1 MTAPR
6 RKSGAGRRSSRASA
20 SDRAAYYAEMRDR
33 RRRERAEAKR
43 QTRQALLE
51 AGLEE
56 IIEHGL
62 DASLD
67 AICARAGYT
76 RGAFYVHFKS
86 REDLLVGLTE
96 WVLGGMVETLLGA
109 PESRDD
115 LATTVERFLTGLD
128 SETWPLMPRIRIATI
143 RLMDAINRW
152 PVLRRSF
159 DALIVQAMD
168 RLTKAVIDGQGRSLI
183 RRDLDPGRL
192 GQLLTTLAMGT
203 IMLHNVGV
211 PLDLDPQQSVLLQML
226 VEPAS
231 NRSA

>member
-1 MTAPR
+1 
-6 RKSGAGRRSSRASA
+6 
-20 SDRAAYYAEMRDR
+20 MRER

-86 REDLLVGLTE
+86 REDLLVGITE
-96 WVLGGMVETLLGA
+96 WVLGGIVETLLA
-109 PESRDD
+109 QESHED
-115 LATTVERFLTGLD
+115 LATTVERFLNGLE
-128 SETWPLMPRIRIATI
+128 SGTWPLMPRIRIATI

-152 PVLRRSF
+152 PVLRQSF
-159 DALIVQAMD
+159 DALIVRAMD
-168 RLTKAVIDGQGRSLI
+168 RLTKTVSEGQQRSLI
-183 RRDLDPGRL
+183 RRDLDPVRL

-211 PLDLDPQQSVLLQML
+211 PLDLDPRRSVLLQML
-226 VEPAS
+226 AEPKPDAS
-231 NRSA
+231 R